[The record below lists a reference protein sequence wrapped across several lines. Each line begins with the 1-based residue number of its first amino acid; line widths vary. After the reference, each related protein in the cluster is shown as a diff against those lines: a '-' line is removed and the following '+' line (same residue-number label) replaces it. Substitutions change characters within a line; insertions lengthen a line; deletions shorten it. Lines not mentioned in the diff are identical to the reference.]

1 MRTGHFSSEKQTDAE
16 IRDPRGRGEGGQRID
31 SQFRIAYLRVAP
43 RETIRIISIP
53 RT

>member
-1 MRTGHFSSEKQTDAE
+1 MRTGHFSSEKQTDVE
-16 IRDPRGRGEGGQRID
+16 IRDPRGEGEGEGRESIH
-31 SQFRIAYLRVAP
+31 SCIAYLRVAP